1 MQLIVERERGGCR
14 IKYNLGFQRRSKF
27 AAAAAIQL
35 LNFMFCQAA
44 APAADGALARVG
56 VCCNLQKSSL
66 RSGFSDTQVT
76 QPSCEFFSDNSAVI
90 AGTRKRTASTDKL
103 DQYDQEWSASL
114 IGRGQR

>member
-1 MQLIVERERGGCR
+1 
-14 IKYNLGFQRRSKF
+14 
-27 AAAAAIQL
+27 
-35 LNFMFCQAA
+35 MFCQAA

-76 QPSCEFFSDNSAVI
+76 QPSCEPWGTFSDNSAVI